1 MGPALMRPALMRP
14 ALSAE
19 VRKLFSTRMWWIIA
33 LVMVAYLAFIAL
45 VFAASLA
52 FATTS
57 DGPDGAPLVPGG
69 ASAAATVYSLT
80 NPIGYVFPLLM
91 GSMLFTAEFRHKTI
105 TGSLLVEPRRS
116 VLLAAKL
123 VAGLVLGLVYGV
135 VAVATVV
142 LAAAPV
148 LAIWGDGAFLT
159 SSQTISVLGWTVV
172 VFAAWSAIGVAF
184 GGFVT
189 NQVAAIVVIV
199 GFTQFVEPIAR
210 AVGSLVDALSS
221 VSQFLP
227 GAAADAVLGA
237 SALTSFAGGGGGE
250 LLPRWAGLLVL
261 LAYVAIFAALA
272 RWVTLRRDIA

>member
-1 MGPALMRPALMRP
+1 MGP

-33 LVMVAYLAFIAL
+33 IVMVAYLAFIAL

-57 DGPDGAPLVPGG
+57 EGPGGAPLVPGG
-69 ASAAATVYSLT
+69 SAAAATVYSLT

-116 VLLAAKL
+116 VLLGAKV

-135 VAVATVV
+135 LAVATVV

-148 LAIWGDGAFLT
+148 LGIWGDGAYLT
-159 SSQTISVLGWTVV
+159 SSETISVLAWTVV

-210 AVGSLVDALSS
+210 AVGSLVDSLAP
-221 VSQFLP
+221 VAQFLP

-237 SALTSFAGGGGGE
+237 SALTSFAGGEGTDM
-250 LLPRWAGLLVL
+250 LPRWAGLLVL
-261 LAYVAIFAALA
+261 LAYVAVFAALA
-272 RWVTLRRDIA
+272 RWVTLRRDVA